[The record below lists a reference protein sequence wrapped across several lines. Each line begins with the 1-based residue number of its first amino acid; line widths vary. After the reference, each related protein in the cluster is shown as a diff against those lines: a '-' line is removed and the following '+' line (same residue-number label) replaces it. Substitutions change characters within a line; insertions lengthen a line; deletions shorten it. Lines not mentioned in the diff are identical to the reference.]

1 MHERRGPKLYNAG
14 ATIDFCR
21 FFSHDAN
28 KFWMLGNHGFNLLWP
43 IWLLPRKDIFLYED
57 NILKRT
63 SAAIF
68 SLEKRP
74 FWKSALWF
82 LYDPVAHNA
91 TYHLIAH
98 TSPYDGPCTVHR
110 TFTNYTIFTSKLILG
125 QYLVLEHKLSATYGV
140 LQTHVRA
147 THKYVWTIEFCTF
160 YFFGRIIILS
170 VHKLHT
176 SYQRSLLGCSD
187 GQFWSKRQ
195 N

>member
-63 SAAIF
+63 SAAIL
-68 SLEKRP
+68 SLEKRLLLEKCTP
-74 FWKSALWF
+74 IFMWPCS
-82 LYDPVAHNA
+82 
-91 TYHLIAH
+91 TMQH
-98 TSPYDGPCTVHR
+98 TIWLHTRVLTMVLVHR

-176 SYQRSLLGCSD
+176 SYQAEPSRLQRRTIL
-187 GQFWSKRQ
+187 K
-195 N
+195 